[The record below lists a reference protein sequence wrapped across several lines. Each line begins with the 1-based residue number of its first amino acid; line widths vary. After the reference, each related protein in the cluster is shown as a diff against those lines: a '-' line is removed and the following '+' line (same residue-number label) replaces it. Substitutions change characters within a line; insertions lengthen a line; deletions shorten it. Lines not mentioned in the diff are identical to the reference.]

1 MESNQKTDIYD
12 ENSSYQA
19 SNQNIKVTEPNI
31 LNNSFIEQKEIIN
44 SQNNGTNN
52 KNNIIYK
59 SVNIFESKKTNDILN
74 NEETK
79 IKKLIQKEIQTIFS

>member
-12 ENSSYQA
+12 GNSSYQA

-31 LNNSFIEQKEIIN
+31 LNNSFIEQKELIT

-59 SVNIFESKKTNDILN
+59 SVNIFV
-74 NEETK
+74 
-79 IKKLIQKEIQTIFS
+79 KENK

>member
-31 LNNSFIEQKEIIN
+31 LNNSFIEQIEIIN
-44 SQNNGTNN
+44 SQNNDTTI
-52 KNNIIYK
+52 KYHSIH
-59 SVNIFESKKTNDILN
+59 SKKSTNQRI
-74 NEETK
+74 
-79 IKKLIQKEIQTIFS
+79 